1 MREILFKAKR
11 INWYDLPEEQHW
23 VTGYYWTN
31 GLENHF
37 IRVTFENDEFTIKDY
52 EIDLNTLC
60 QYTNMNDEFD
70 DKIFENDYVKFED
83 VGEEGYEYKE
93 GFDFDNVAK
102 VVFCNGR
109 WELDNFGEYNSGVY
123 EEINDH
129 YELFTTLIHSKVIGN
144 AFDNPELESDED
156 YIDDY
161 EINYLLDFLGI
172 DYDKYSWFE

>member
-11 INWYDLPEEQHW
+11 LD
-23 VTGYYWTN
+23 N
-31 GLENHF
+31 GEWIEGSLLQTTAVSLKSF
-37 IRVTFENDEFTIKDY
+37 IVHSACYTSGRWDWAECVKVDTETI
-52 EIDLNTLC
+52 C
-60 QYTNMNDEFD
+60 QYTGLM
-70 DKIFENDYVKFED
+70 DKSGNKIWENDFVKFED

-123 EEINDH
+123 EEMNDH

-161 EINYLLDFLGI
+161 ETNYLLDFLGI
-172 DYDKYSWFE
+172 DHDKYSWFE